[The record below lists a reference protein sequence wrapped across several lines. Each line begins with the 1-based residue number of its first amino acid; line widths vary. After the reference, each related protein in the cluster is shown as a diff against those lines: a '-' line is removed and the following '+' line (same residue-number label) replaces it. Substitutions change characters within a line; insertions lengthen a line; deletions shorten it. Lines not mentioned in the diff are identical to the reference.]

1 MGGRGKSRAHNPN
14 LESRPRPRAGRL
26 ECVVWRQQAKSGTVA
41 GPRPRATDQWRNPCR
56 QCRSAHR
63 PPPPPAPRSTVL

>member
-41 GPRPRATDQWRNPCR
+41 GHGSNKSENQKEKTNSQVAVVVSD
-56 QCRSAHR
+56 
-63 PPPPPAPRSTVL
+63 V